1 MSRFVPRGVVVL
13 VLVGALA
20 AVFAQ
25 ASSAAPWCGSPS
37 VEDRA
42 PAVTGRSVRVV
53 YVIPS
58 DGADRT
64 VELAPRISADVDE
77 IAAWWRTQDAE
88 REPRFD
94 RAAFPCGPQAD
105 ILTLRLTDPAATISP
120 GNVRFERIESA
131 VATAT
136 GRSSYE
142 KHLVYYDG
150 PTDNDRICGQG
161 RGTADGAGAAIV
173 YLAACSVVPTAHT
186 AAHELL
192 HAMGALPTGGPP
204 NACPDTRGHPCD
216 SDMDVLYPF
225 ADTTPL
231 GSLILDFGRND
242 YYGHSGGWLDVQ
254 DSPWL
259 RLVNRQAPLAVGISG
274 AGSVASDIPGVDCSA
289 SCTTE
294 WDAGTTVEL
303 EPMAGEGQRFVR
315 WSGACT
321 GSLGCLLTLSGA
333 TSVNAL
339 FAPEQFGLVVSV
351 TGSGAVTGAGAPCR
365 LARCARQA
373 TSYAPLRL
381 RATAAKGWRFAAW
394 SGGCAHSRA
403 VCTLPMTKASAVR
416 ARFAKKR

>member
-1 MSRFVPRGVVVL
+1 VLRYVVVL
-13 VLVGALA
+13 VLAGTLA

-37 VEDRA
+37 VQDRA
-42 PAVTGRSVRVV
+42 PAVAGRTIRVL
-53 YVIPS
+53 YVVPS

-64 VELAPRISADVDE
+64 GEIAPRISADVDE

-105 ILTLRLTDPAATISP
+105 IITLRLTESAASISP
-120 GNVRFERIESA
+120 GSVRFERIA
-131 VATAT
+131 NAAIAAT
-136 GRSSYE
+136 GSPGYE

-150 PTDNDRICGQG
+150 PTDNGAICGQG
-161 RGTADGAGAAIV
+161 AGTADGAGVAIV
-173 YLAACSVVPTAHT
+173 YLSSCPGVPTAPV

-192 HAMGALPTGGPP
+192 HAMGALPASGPP

-216 SDMDVLYPF
+216 SDMDVLFPF
-225 ADTTPL
+225 ADATPL

-242 YYGHSGGWLDVQ
+242 YYGHTGSWLDVQ

-259 RLVNRQAPLAVGISG
+259 RLVTRQVPLTVGMTG
-274 AGSVASDIPGVDCSA
+274 TGSVDSDIPGVECEA

-294 WDAGTTVEL
+294 WDAGTSVAL
-303 EPMAGEGQRFVR
+303 EALADEGQRFVR

-351 TGSGAVTGAGAPCR
+351 AGRGAVTGAEAPCR

-373 TSYAPLRL
+373 TSYAALRL

-394 SGGCAHSRA
+394 SGGCTHSRA

-416 ARFAKKR
+416 ARFAKRR